1 MNITLENL
9 QNDLKNYSTIKGY
22 LLANINY
29 YDFLM
34 YNEKQKI
41 LNMDKKELIH
51 YDKSLYELYLEYR
64 NLYLK
69 ILTDLENSGVRK
81 YE

>member
-9 QNDLKNYSTIKGY
+9 EKDLKNYSTIKGY

-34 YNEKQKI
+34 YTEKQKI
-41 LNMDKKELIH
+41 MNMNLLEDKYDNSLFIH
-51 YDKSLYELYLEYR
+51 YEELR

-69 ILTDLENSGVRK
+69 ILNDLENSGVRD